1 MQHSEEE
8 ILALHRKYAASD
20 AVFELIYTHCQIV
33 RDIALDLIEIS
44 RLPLDIE
51 LVTTG
56 AMVHDIG
63 VYELFN
69 ANGTLKPNMHYIQH
83 GVKGEGILQ
92 NEGFPEILCRF
103 ASHHTGVGLT
113 KEDVITQGLPLPVT
127 DYMAATD
134 EELLVMYADKFHSK
148 STPPMFN
155 SYESY
160 RIHVS
165 RFGVDHVERFDAMAA
180 KFGKPDLAKYQ
191 TRYGFE
197 IQ

>member
-83 GVKGEGILQ
+83 VLRVKV
-92 NEGFPEILCRF
+92 FCK
-103 ASHHTGVGLT
+103 T
-113 KEDVITQGLPLPVT
+113 KDSQKYFVDLRVIIRV
-127 DYMAATD
+127 
-134 EELLVMYADKFHSK
+134 
-148 STPPMFN
+148 
-155 SYESY
+155 
-160 RIHVS
+160 
-165 RFGVDHVERFDAMAA
+165 
-180 KFGKPDLAKYQ
+180 
-191 TRYGFE
+191 
-197 IQ
+197 